1 MKKVSCLIFCG
12 LIIFV
17 ISSQNSQAMVKPVSF
32 YINGGVITDDSF
44 SFDPFQWTAG
54 AIIDIS
60 IPASPI
66 MISPE
71 CHIIVTNFDFNFFT
85 LAPAVLVNFKFSSL
99 FVGAGITKWWPLG
112 SEAERFE
119 ASDFLLKINAG
130 LKGVGVRLTA
140 FLITEFDSL
149 FEYNTIGATLGFGF

>member
-12 LIIFV
+12 LIIFA
-17 ISSQNSQAMVKPVSF
+17 ISGQNSQALVKPVSF
-32 YINGGVITDDSF
+32 YINGGVVTDDSL

-71 CHIIVTNFDFNFFT
+71 CHIIVTNFDFDFFT

-99 FVGAGITKWWPLG
+99 FIGAGITKWWALG
-112 SEAERFE
+112 SEAEGVDP
-119 ASDFLLKINAG
+119 SNFLLKVNAG
-130 LKGVGVRLTA
+130 LKRAGVRLTA